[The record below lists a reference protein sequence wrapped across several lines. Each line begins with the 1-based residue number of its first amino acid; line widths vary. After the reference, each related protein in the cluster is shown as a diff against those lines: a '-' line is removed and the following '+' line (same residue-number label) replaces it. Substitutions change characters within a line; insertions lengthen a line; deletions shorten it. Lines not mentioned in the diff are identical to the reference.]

1 VSRDWRLFWT
11 DIITFCGRVESY
23 TAGMSRQ
30 SFFAN
35 QLVFDAVLRNLELIG
50 EAAKHLPPE
59 ALSLAPTIKW
69 TLIRRMRNVV
79 AHVYFGLDDDV
90 VWDAITC
97 DVPDL
102 RRTLE
107 AVTLP

>member
-1 VSRDWRLFWT
+1 VSRDWKLFWA
-11 DIITFCGRVESY
+11 DIITFCERIERY
-23 TAGMSRQ
+23 TTGMSRQ
-30 SFFAN
+30 SFFSN

-50 EAAKHLPPE
+50 EASKHLPPE
-59 ALSLAPTIKW
+59 ALALAPSIKW

-90 VWDAITC
+90 VWDAITH

-107 AVTLP
+107 AVKLT